1 MTPIAAKTVL
11 VAHRQAAV
19 RDRFAVALADA
30 RHRFVAADSEAAA
43 IRAAGDPE
51 AQPSLALVD
60 LGLAADAAAFVRALR
75 AAAADALPVV
85 VFAGSVASAAD
96 VPPLDALGVGYVN
109 EHASTPQILP
119 ALAPHLFPDNFNRRA
134 SPRVPAGVPVAYRAG
149 LTVAAAVTL
158 DIGKGGLAIR
168 TMTPLARDT
177 PVHVKFRLPGATN
190 EIEATGRVAWA
201 DRKVGMGIQF
211 EHVSSNDQRA
221 IDAFLEEKRGSS

>member
-1 MTPIAAKTVL
+1 
-11 VAHRQAAV
+11 
-19 RDRFAVALADA
+19 
-30 RHRFVAADSEAAA
+30 
-43 IRAAGDPE
+43 
-51 AQPSLALVD
+51 
-60 LGLAADAAAFVRALR
+60 
-75 AAAADALPVV
+75 
-85 VFAGSVASAAD
+85 
-96 VPPLDALGVGYVN
+96 VN

>member
-1 MTPIAAKTVL
+1 MTPMAAKTVI
-11 VAHRQAAV
+11 VAHRHAAV

-43 IRAAGDPE
+43 VAAAGDGDAP
-51 AQPSLALVD
+51 PSLALVD
-60 LGLAADAAAFVRALR
+60 LGLADDGAAFVRALR
-75 AAAADALPVV
+75 RAAGGPLAVV
-85 VFAGSVASAAD
+85 VFSGSVASAAE
-96 VPPLDALGVGYVN
+96 VPALDALGVGYVN

-134 SPRVPAGVPVAYRAG
+134 SPRVPAGIPVAYRAG
-149 LTVAAAVTL
+149 ATVAAAVTL

-177 PVHVKFRLPGATN
+177 PIHVKFRLPGAAH

-221 IDAFLEEKRGSS
+221 IDAFLEDKQRSS

>member
-11 VAHRQAAV
+11 VAHRDVAV

-30 RHRFVAADSEAAA
+30 RHRFVAADTEAAA
-43 IRAAGDPE
+43 IAAAGDAE

-60 LGLAADAAAFVRALR
+60 LGLAADAAAFVRAMRR
-75 AAAADALPVV
+75 AADGALPVV
-85 VFAGSVASAAD
+85 VFAGSVTSAAA
-96 VPPLDALGVGYVN
+96 VPALDALGVGYVN

-134 SPRVPAGVPVAYRAG
+134 SPRVPAGIPVAYRAG
-149 LTVAAAVTL
+149 ATVAAAVTL

-177 PVHVKFRLPGATN
+177 PIHVKFRLPGATHD
-190 EIEATGRVAWA
+190 IEATGRVAWT

-221 IDAFLEEKRGSS
+221 IDAFLEEKRA